1 MWTQISLIRNPI
13 RRVSS
18 KPDGRPLPS
27 RAHASG
33 PAPRRSRRAA
43 SPAPGRRSGLA
54 AAPAR
59 PSNPRLLCRR
69 AANLWPCLRA
79 PRARSSHALPEWRV
93 AGVPEGA
100 AREASPP
107 SLGGPSPSPV
117 PPASVPVGPRATSL
131 LSRNNPKP
139 SGKSGHPSLRGI
151 LRAER

>member
-79 PRARSSHALPEWRV
+79 PRARSSHALPGWRV
-93 AGVPEGA
+93 AAGGGCPRRRRAGSESSLAWGAFARA
-100 AREASPP
+100 ARIGSSRTQGNFSPQPKQSETIREIWSPLVTRDTP
-107 SLGGPSPSPV
+107 S
-117 PPASVPVGPRATSL
+117 
-131 LSRNNPKP
+131 
-139 SGKSGHPSLRGI
+139 
-151 LRAER
+151 